1 MCCAFTTLVLLGPRF
16 AGLLWWLVQPAR
28 WTAAFNGAWLWPV
41 LGLIFVPW
49 LTLMYVIVA
58 PGGINGLDWLWLGLA
73 LVGDIAFY
81 AGGGFR
87 RRVPGYTGKY

>member
-28 WTAAFNGAWLWPV
+28 WSAAFNGAWLWPV

-49 LTLMYVIVA
+49 LTLMFVIVA
-58 PGGINGLDWLWLGLA
+58 PGGVVGFDWVWLGLA
-73 LVGDIAFY
+73 LVGDIGSY
-81 AGGGFR
+81 SGGAYGNRDRLGYR
-87 RRVPGYTGKY
+87 R

>member
-16 AGLLWWLVQPAR
+16 AGLLWWLIQPAR
-28 WTAAFNGAWLWPV
+28 WTAAFNGSWLWPV

-58 PGGINGLDWLWLGLA
+58 PGGIVGLDWLWLGLA
-73 LVGDIAFY
+73 LFADIGSY
-81 AGGGFR
+81 SGGAYGNRDRLGYR
-87 RRVPGYTGKY
+87 R